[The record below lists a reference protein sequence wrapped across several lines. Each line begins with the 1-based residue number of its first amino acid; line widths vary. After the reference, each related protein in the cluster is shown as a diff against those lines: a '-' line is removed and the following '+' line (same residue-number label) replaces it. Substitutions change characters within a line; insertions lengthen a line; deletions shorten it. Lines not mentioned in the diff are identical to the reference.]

1 MFPTR
6 FPMVDPAFEVD
17 NPSPF
22 GMYSWCSSSNES
34 SLFSSPPSSSS
45 LISDDL
51 SGLAASFQSALA
63 LDLEAFGRDALGMQ
77 HARPDVALVRQ
88 DFVRNG
94 IDSAIPGRGSVRR
107 RPPGFVQEPVSSPRW
122 PLNSLENVPQTST
135 PVEQPPPKMATD
147 GAAAGRSRRKH
158 KENDYCVFCYN
169 NGEHQEVYMSHVCRD
184 DRGQVQCP
192 RLRRYICPYCFATD
206 RNAHTKKYCPNKP
219 IITPED
225 LLKMPPGG
233 VEVDGALAPVTK
245 AKSKKS
251 LRF

>member
-6 FPMVDPAFEVD
+6 FPTAGDPAVD
-17 NPSPF
+17 VSDPLF
-22 GMYSWCSSSNES
+22 GMYSWYSGSGE
-34 SLFSSPPSSSS
+34 SSS
-45 LISDDL
+45 LSDDL
-51 SGLAASFQSALA
+51 SELAASFRSALA

-77 HARPDVALVRQ
+77 HARPNLSLVRD
-88 DFVRNG
+88 DFIRNG
-94 IDSAIPGRGSVRR
+94 IDSAIPGRSVRR

-122 PLNSLENVPQTST
+122 PLTSLENVLQTST
-135 PVEQPPPKMATD
+135 PVEQPPPPKTGSSD
-147 GAAAGRSRRKH
+147 GRSRRKH

-184 DRGQVQCP
+184 ERGQVQCP
-192 RLRRYICPYCFATD
+192 RLRRYVCPYCFATD

-225 LLKMPPGG
+225 LLKMPAG
-233 VEVDGALAPVTK
+233 ETADAAPVPVAK
-245 AKSKKS
+245 SKSKKS